1 MILIDIHTRI
11 NRASLNIYDGWQYM
25 CGGNYLLLYDLAT
38 VDKLFTKSIKLST
51 SPQIVIEIKK
61 K

>member
-51 SPQIVIEIKK
+51 SPLIF
-61 K
+61 